1 MRINTFAWFEIV
13 LRLNYALLSWAHSNE
28 HGNKTETTEPWNSH
42 VFSIVALNHYF
53 EKMRL
58 FSSFYQLLFKLQSH
72 WTTKQQYLQ
81 EGLYLQGD
89 ESIGHMGFI
98 TSAFIGAICWQ
109 MPKKE
114 YRVISNNKTLWRSFP
129 QMLSGRETEPDSL
142 TKDKFSVPF
151 HWQFL
156 YIISG
161 EISDVSNLSLYQSCD
176 S

>member
-1 MRINTFAWFEIV
+1 MN
-13 LRLNYALLSWAHSNE
+13 
-28 HGNKTETTEPWNSH
+28 TETETIEPWNSH
-42 VFSIVALNHYF
+42 VFSRVALNHYF

-58 FSSFYQLLFKLQSH
+58 FSSFYQLPFKLQSH

-89 ESIGHMGFI
+89 ESTGHMGFI

-114 YRVISNNKTLWRSFP
+114 YRVISNNKTFWRSFP

-142 TKDKFSVPF
+142 TKEVFCTFPLAVFIHHLRRNFRCFRSKP
-151 HWQFL
+151 
-156 YIISG
+156 ISKLWFIKIAKG
-161 EISDVSNLSLYQSCD
+161 FYLSLFANPSQQLKRIGV
-176 S
+176 